1 MEIKSNKKFQVRI
14 SEIIELKN
22 RFREINDNLVSE
34 IDFLDDDGNTI
45 SINQKF
51 IDDWKYTGLNITD
64 FIDSRFYLEGFDDET
79 IKAINQDK

>member
-64 FIDSRFYLEGFDDET
+64 FIDSGFYLEGFDNET